1 MSGLKKLWQFFSKD
15 RGDRRWSI
23 LLHATALV
31 GLAGIPIVY
40 WFPDTATLVWLA
52 LVALPAN
59 GPLSP
64 ILPTAFEP
72 LIMEAAKYQSPF
84 WVAVV
89 SLGSYM
95 YMEYLNW
102 HLYRWVLNRK
112 RLSAFREKPWIQ
124 RSLQYFGRW
133 PFGTV
138 IVFALTPLPFWVA
151 RILAILREYSLTRFM
166 VATAIGRFPRFLFYA
181 WLGETLQIS
190 TLVLVGV
197 AVGGA
202 LSLVLLRLGRKKP
215 LLNDVILDAP
225 EKTTDR

>member
-1 MSGLKKLWQFFSKD
+1 M
-15 RGDRRWSI
+15 
-23 LLHATALV
+23 V
-31 GLAGIPIVY
+31 GLAGIPVVY
-40 WFPDTATLVWLA
+40 CFPEAASLVWLA

-72 LIMEAAKYQSPF
+72 LIMEAAKYQHPL

-112 RLSAFREKPWIQ
+112 RLSAFREKRWVK
-124 RSLQYFGRW
+124 RSMETFGRW
-133 PFGTV
+133 PFGTIV
-138 IVFALTPLPFWVA
+138 IFALTPLPFWVA
-151 RILAILREYSLTRFM
+151 RILAILRKYPLPRFM
-166 VATAIGRFPRFLFYA
+166 VATAIGRFPRFLMYA
-181 WLGETLQIS
+181 WIGETLRLS
-190 TLVLVGV
+190 TLALVGV

-202 LSLVLLRLGRKKP
+202 LALILLRLGRRKP
-215 LLNDVILDAP
+215 LLNDVVLDAP
-225 EKTTDR
+225 EKTSD